1 MSEARVFLDSN
12 VLVYAHDVSAGAKNE
27 TAREII
33 GDLWKRKNGAL
44 STQVVQEFFV
54 TVTRKLPQSMDTV
67 IAQRVVSDLLKW
79 HMVVNDGQTIL
90 DAIELMKRYKFSFWD
105 CLIVQ
110 AALHSGAEL
119 LLSEDLSSGQKIGGM
134 TIENPFE

>member
-1 MSEARVFLDSN
+1 MSEAKVFLDSN

-27 TAREII
+27 TAREIV
-33 GDLWKRKNGAL
+33 GDLWNQRNGAL

-54 TVTRKLPQSMDTV
+54 TVTRKLPQSMDMAV
-67 IAQRVVSDLLKW
+67 AQRVISDLLKW
-79 HMVVNDGQTIL
+79 HVVVNDGQSIL
-90 DAIELMKRYKFSFWD
+90 DAIELMKRYKFSFRD

-119 LLSEDLSSGQKIGGM
+119 LLSEDLSSGQKIGSM
-134 TIENPFE
+134 TIENPFG

>member
-1 MSEARVFLDSN
+1 MSEAKVFLDSN

-33 GDLWKRKNGAL
+33 GDLWSRKNGAL

-54 TVTRKLPQSMDTV
+54 TVTRKLPQPMDTV

-79 HMVVNDGQTIL
+79 HMVVNDGQAIL
-90 DAIELMKRYKFSFWD
+90 DAIELMKRHKFSFRD

-110 AALHSGAEL
+110 AALPSGAEL
-119 LLSEDLSSGQKIGGM
+119 LLSEDLSSSQKIGGM
-134 TIENPFE
+134 TIENPFR